1 MKTRLMFTRP
11 TYSLKVETMLTRVSR
26 ILIRN
31 RQNRKQNVNNFLFIK
46 RCCCFALLD
55 DNVIRQTWRT
65 YSIGKKAHLYGAF
78 HRFDAKISTKTV
90 KRRDG
95 EDIK

>member
-11 TYSLKVETMLTRVSR
+11 TYSLNVETKLTRVSR

-31 RQNRKQNVNNFLFIK
+31 RQNRKRNVNNFLFIK
-46 RCCCFALLD
+46 RSCCFALLD
-55 DNVIRQTWRT
+55 DNVIRQTCRA
-65 YSIGKKAHLYGAF
+65 YIGKKAHLYGAF
-78 HRFDAKISTKTV
+78 HRFDAKITTKTV

>member
-31 RQNRKQNVNNFLFIK
+31 RQNREQNVNNFLFIK

-55 DNVIRQTWRT
+55 GNVVRQTWRM
-65 YSIGKKAHLYGAF
+65 GKKAHLYGAF
-78 HRFDAKISTKTV
+78 HQFDAKIATKTV